1 MTKTANLRL
10 QDITHKQ
17 IAELQEATGISTIS
31 GVIMMA
37 VDRMYREEC
46 QAPPDIPIMPEYKE
60 YMSICKAKGV
70 EPKPHWLTHYLQF
83 GEFIA
88 D

>member
-37 VDRMYREEC
+37 VDRMHREEVRITNR
-46 QAPPDIPIMPEYKE
+46 PGIPEVEFENLEGYAFTSTIMVTLR
-60 YMSICKAKGV
+60 GQV
-70 EPKPHWLTHYLQF
+70 EV
-83 GEFIA
+83 EVA
-88 D
+88 R